1 MCTAVKFNDRFLF
14 RTFDYER
21 KFGEKLLIVPRESTE
36 LLESKNRYA
45 VMGIGINDV
54 GAPLFFDGVNEW
66 GLCAAAL
73 NFPKYA
79 SYCGEGKTQIP
90 SSKLITFI
98 LGLCRS
104 VTEVKEMLEK
114 VSISGEITAG
124 GIPPAPLHWIVSDM
138 RESIVIEPLEC
149 GLCVRDNPAEILTN
163 SPSLDYHLTRLA
175 DFSHL
180 NAQNPEGSEHY
191 SRGAGAYGLPGD
203 FSSSSRFIRAA
214 FLKQNG
220 VVSAETSRAV
230 IDIFKLASSLCLP
243 DGCVKN
249 DKGESVKTEYA
260 AIIDM
265 ESPAYYLTT
274 PACCSVRYAPFTGE
288 MFDAPEI
295 VEKEIYHTEREK
307 FSQL

>member
-21 KFGEKLLIVPRESTE
+21 KFGEKLLILPRESIE

-45 VMGIGINDV
+45 IMGIGVNDV
-54 GAPLFFDGVNEW
+54 DSTLFFDGVNEW

-73 NFPKYA
+73 NFTQYA
-79 SYCGEGKTQIP
+79 HYDGEGKTQIP
-90 SSKLITFI
+90 SSKLISFI
-98 LGLCRS
+98 LGFCRS
-104 VTEVKEMLEK
+104 VSEAREMLEK
-114 VSISGEITAG
+114 VGISGEITAG
-124 GIPPAPLHWIVSDM
+124 GIPPSPLHWIVSDM
-138 RESIVIEPLEC
+138 RESIVIEPLES

-163 SPSLDYHLTRLA
+163 SPPLDYHLTRLA

-180 NAQNPEGSEHY
+180 SAQNPDGSEHY
-191 SRGAGAYGLPGD
+191 SRGVGAYGLPGD
-203 FSSSSRFIRAA
+203 FTSSSRFVRAA

-220 VVSAETSRAV
+220 VVSSETSRAV
-230 IDIFKLASSLCLP
+230 TDIFGLTSSLCLP
-243 DGCVKN
+243 EGCVKN

-274 PACCSVRYAPFTGE
+274 PACRTVRYALLKSE
-288 MFDAPEI
+288 MFDAQEI
-295 VEKEIYHTEREK
+295 AEKEIYLTDREK
-307 FSQL
+307 FASL